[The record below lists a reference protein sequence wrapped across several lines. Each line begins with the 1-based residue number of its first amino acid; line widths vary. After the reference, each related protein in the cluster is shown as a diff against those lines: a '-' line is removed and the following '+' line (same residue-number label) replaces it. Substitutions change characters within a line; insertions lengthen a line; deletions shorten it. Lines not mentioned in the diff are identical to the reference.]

1 MDPIQLL
8 KKQHRE
14 VEGFFKKVEKT
25 EAADE
30 RRQLMEQIRSA
41 LELHTRIEEE
51 IFYPAVRSLDTKKAT
66 QMIDEAYEE
75 HHVVKLVLKEL
86 PSVDPEDERFEAKMT
101 VLKELVHHH
110 VEEEEEE
117 IFKLARKL
125 GEDEL
130 DTLGE
135 RMTAEAR
142 EEQERAGA
150 ARRRAAA

>member
-14 VEGFFKKVEKT
+14 VEGFFKKIEKA